1 MKSQTEASSRV
12 VPCQAVPVRG
22 SFPCVFCGSLFPCRF
37 FYRVVRVG
45 SQISFFF
52 GVSTVSGVSG
62 VSVVCPCPTCPSDP
76 WGACRS
82 DPREKFPLDPCLY
95 VPSLHISPPARTCP
109 DMGGICAE
117 LVSRDFVL
125 HVGRVACRPCRP
137 KNRVGRVGPKCGST
151 VSVTSCRH
159 GARFDFFSVST
170 GLRVMSVAV
179 LTWRRY
185 GSCRDGATLLRFP

>member
-1 MKSQTEASSRV
+1 MPNLRGSFERQLLHGSSMQKLQKQLRKAGWFRVRPCRFGGLSHACSAVLSSRV
-12 VPCQAVPVRG
+12 DFFIVSCVSVRR
-22 SFPCVFCGSLFPCRF
+22 FHFFLACRPCRACRACLF
-37 FYRVVRVG
+37 
-45 SQISFFF
+45 
-52 GVSTVSGVSG
+52 
-62 VSVVCPCPTCPSDP
+62 VCPCPTCPSDP

-151 VSVTSCRH
+151 VSVTSCRR
-159 GARFDFFSVST
+159 GDRFDF
-170 GLRVMSVAV
+170 
-179 LTWRRY
+179 
-185 GSCRDGATLLRFP
+185 